1 MKLHELKILHKYLVD
16 ISIGKKTFE
25 LRKNDRDYQ
34 EGDLIR
40 FINIKEDNDTSKKCL
55 IEPYINE
62 KTLYR
67 ITYVLKDVEKYGL
80 DKDYCILAIKKLDIK
95 EIQKMNKKTA
105 GAGGGFTF
113 VMLLQ
118 LAFIILKLCNV
129 ITWSWVLVLMPLI
142 VSAVLAFVG
151 LVCLV
156 ILIILG
162 DTDL

>member
-1 MKLHELKILHKYLVD
+1 MLQYFNVGKIDVDVGFQGGLIMKLHELKILHKYLVD

-95 EIQKMNKKTA
+95 VFKE
-105 GAGGGFTF
+105 
-113 VMLLQ
+113 
-118 LAFIILKLCNV
+118 
-129 ITWSWVLVLMPLI
+129 
-142 VSAVLAFVG
+142 
-151 LVCLV
+151 
-156 ILIILG
+156 
-162 DTDL
+162 D